1 MQKCIVNVYYYLVG
15 ENFSWH
21 LHHKKF
27 FINCDPLPI
36 IRHMPNE
43 NLTNIDED
51 FFSLNVINIS
61 ACLEKINWNLYIRIV
76 ANGDVYDLIHFMHN
90 NIIFAFEP
98 FRIWDS
104 VYSWWNNE

>member
-1 MQKCIVNVYYYLVG
+1 MQNCIVNVYYYLIG
-15 ENFSWH
+15 KNFSWH

-61 ACLEKINWNLYIRIV
+61 ACLEKINWNLYIRMINISMCFYISV
-76 ANGDVYDLIHFMHN
+76 ANGDVYDLILVN
-90 NIIFAFEP
+90 A
-98 FRIWDS
+98 
-104 VYSWWNNE
+104 